1 MFVHQEGVHWC
12 VQEIKARQ
20 KWRAQAKSTAAA
32 SSQGNQGNREQ
43 ASDTRAGIF
52 NGFGELWAMKVL
64 FTLGDIPVLCVTAA
78 NELVAQKVRE
88 KESREVEWLL
98 HYRALSNDSRNTHG
112 RQANPQRGI

>member
-32 SSQGNQGNREQ
+32 SSQGIREQ
-43 ASDTRAGIF
+43 ASDARSEMF
-52 NGFGELWAMKVL
+52 REFGDLWAMKVL
-64 FTLGDIPVLCVTAA
+64 FSLGDIPVSCVTAA
-78 NELVAQKVRE
+78 NERVAQKVRDN
-88 KESREVEWLL
+88 ESREVEWLL